1 MHPVF
6 FLNKTGLSRNQCI
19 VIIIIIIIIM
29 KLGRTTPFLLWI
41 SESPNKKK
49 GENLDEAILV
59 IQTIPILESDKH
71 ILSIKFHA
79 G

>member
-1 MHPVF
+1 MYCYYYYEIRE
-6 FLNKTGLSRNQCI
+6 NYS
-19 VIIIIIIIIM
+19 
-29 KLGRTTPFLLWI
+29 I
-41 SESPNKKK
+41 SPLDFRIPKEKKK